1 MRKPQL
7 LLPTLSPITVLFEV
21 LCCGAW
27 DLGPSCSLSLGSCP
41 PPHPKGPLLKT
52 LPPSPSPEF
61 YSLLCSVRRKQ
72 SPPHR
77 ATVVNKFI
85 SKVLRC
91 CLPLWIKWFN
101 SLPFGLQLSMG
112 KGLPYYVGP
121 GDMTTERQSLW
132 KNSARTIL
140 VCAKKARRSVIILI
154 ILTGVVI
161 RASSLLHT
169 EIGELGGTFT
179 ESFLCPVTLHSFV
192 FFFGHHHKQPNF
204 NSIRQG

>member
-1 MRKPQL
+1 MLREFTADSHLALWENPSFFF
-7 LLPTLSPITVLFEV
+7 PTLSPITVLFEV

-52 LPPSPSPEF
+52 PLPPPPSPEF
-61 YSLLCSVRRKQ
+61 YSLLCSVRRN
-72 SPPHR
+72 SPHLIELLWW
-77 ATVVNKFI
+77 I
-85 SKVLRC
+85 SSSPVLRC

-132 KNSARTIL
+132 KLARTIL
-140 VCAKKARRSVIILI
+140 VCAKKPEGL
-154 ILTGVVI
+154 L
-161 RASSLLHT
+161 SSS
-169 EIGELGGTFT
+169 
-179 ESFLCPVTLHSFV
+179 SF
-192 FFFGHHHKQPNF
+192 
-204 NSIRQG
+204 

>member
-1 MRKPQL
+1 MLWCLGLGAIL
-7 LLPTLSPITVLFEV
+7 LLVFGVLSPTPPQ
-21 LCCGAW
+21 
-27 DLGPSCSLSLGSCP
+27 GPPAQNPASLP
-41 PPHPKGPLLKT
+41 I
-52 LPPSPSPEF
+52 PEF

-91 CLPLWIKWFN
+91 FLPLWIKWFN
-101 SLPFGLQLSMG
+101 SLPFGLQLPMG

-121 GDMTTERQSLW
+121 GDMTAEGRSLW

-140 VCAKKARRSVIILI
+140 VCAKKARRSVIVLI

-161 RASSLLHT
+161 RAFILTSHRNWGIGRDIYWKLSVPSHSS
-169 EIGELGGTFT
+169 
-179 ESFLCPVTLHSFV
+179 
-192 FFFGHHHKQPNF
+192 
-204 NSIRQG
+204 